1 MKGSRCGKRCFF
13 LLFAAA
19 ILLVIVG
26 VGMLAQVFTHYNEL
40 SMARQDSQL
49 QSMAKAADRSI
60 ANLLDNLRTDLSYV
74 LSRRGFAQAEAE
86 WAQGG
91 ETDDLR
97 YRMEENLISQNSYIH
112 AMLAIREEEILL
124 STDGCTD
131 YTFPASRRG
140 SLQPCFAGDGTMYLA
155 LIEETSRLKYA
166 ALIDLSEWYEE
177 LAGLINTD
185 GIRLMLL
192 DSDDKLL
199 LHAWADGTHVTGVEA
214 LTESS
219 CDVQAV
225 CFMMESRN
233 AGRSMTVS
241 YTLTDPCS
249 GDVHDMRMAVIP
261 TNESANGYFIVG
273 ITGDYDEI
281 ITPMQHAAIQLLIFG
296 GMVLLGV
303 LLTIVLTLYIIRR
316 NRQTDRELQRL
327 VKKNEETQ
335 KLLEK
340 TQTLAHH
347 QRLETIGTMASSI
360 AHEINNLLTPIM
372 GYAILT
378 LEGLPEGCDELADN
392 VTEIYE
398 ASRKAKTI
406 ISRLNDLARKNAGET
421 FHPVSLPAL
430 AQKALDVAAPA
441 RPDHVTV
448 SLDCTDPDLL
458 VEGNETQL
466 SQLLLNLILNAF
478 HAMEETGGTLAL
490 SMARE
495 KNEAVLRVADTGIG
509 IPPEVLPHIFEPFFT
524 TRESGKGTGLGLAIV
539 HQIVESHHGVIAVD
553 STPGQGAAFTLR
565 FPLAGA
571 GSGDQLR

>member
-26 VGMLAQVFTHYNEL
+26 VGMLAQVFAHYNEL

-74 LSRRGFAQAEAE
+74 LSRRGFAQAEAG

-97 YRMEENLISQNSYIH
+97 YRVEENLISRNSYIH

-192 DSDDKLL
+192 DSDDRLL
-199 LHAWADGTHVTGVEA
+199 LHEWVDGTHVTGVEA

-225 CFMMESRN
+225 RFMMESRN

-281 ITPMQHAAIQLLIFG
+281 ITPMQRAAIQLLIFG

-303 LLTIVLTLYIIRR
+303 LLTVVLTLYIIRR

>member
-26 VGMLAQVFTHYNEL
+26 VGMLAQVFAHYNEL

-74 LSRRGFAQAEAE
+74 LSRRGFAQAEAG

-192 DSDDKLL
+192 DSDDRLL
-199 LHAWADGTHVTGVEA
+199 LHEWVDGTHVTGVEA

-225 CFMMESRN
+225 RFMMESRN

-281 ITPMQHAAIQLLIFG
+281 ITPMQRAAIQLLIFG

-478 HAMEETGGTLAL
+478 HAMEETGSTLAL

-509 IPPEVLPHIFEPFFT
+509 IPPEALPHIFEPFFT

>member
-86 WAQGG
+86 WAQDG

-97 YRMEENLISQNSYIH
+97 YRMEENLISRNSYIH
-112 AMLAIREEEILL
+112 AMLAIREEELLL

-225 CFMMESRN
+225 RFMMESRN

-281 ITPMQHAAIQLLIFG
+281 ITPMQRAAIQLIIFG
-296 GMVLLGV
+296 GMMVLGV
-303 LLTIVLTLYIIRR
+303 LLTVVLTLHIIRR

-430 AQKALDVAAPA
+430 AQKTLDVAAPA

-553 STPGQGAAFTLR
+553 STPGQGAAFTLW

>member
-26 VGMLAQVFTHYNEL
+26 VGMLAQVFTRYNEL

-74 LSRRGFAQAEAE
+74 LSRRGFAQAEAG

-97 YRMEENLISQNSYIH
+97 YRMEENLISRNSYIH

-199 LHAWADGTHVTGVEA
+199 LHAWAGGTHVTGVEA

-225 CFMMESRN
+225 RFMMESRN

-281 ITPMQHAAIQLLIFG
+281 ITPMQRAAIQLLIFG

-303 LLTIVLTLYIIRR
+303 LLTIVLTLHIIRR

-495 KNEAVLRVADTGIG
+495 KNEAVLRVADTGTG
-509 IPPEVLPHIFEPFFT
+509 IPPEVQPHIFEPFFT

-565 FPLAGA
+565 FPLADA